1 MGLPGVKINVLN
13 GQLGRT
19 PGSADGVAGLIGSG
33 VAAAGIALGEAKQ
46 IFGTEDAKALGL
58 NEEYDTT
65 NSTNLY
71 RHIKDF
77 YKEAGEGAELWV
89 MIVSATTTMADM
101 VDSVGNFAPVLLNA
115 ADGRI
120 RLLGVTRK
128 PDGLYAPT
136 YTSGMDDDAEAAML
150 GGHSL
155 AEAFAAEYKP
165 VRVMVEGRD
174 FQGVVANLKDL
185 RQGTQNRA
193 GVVLAGLDANSKAA
207 AVGLVL
213 GRMAAVPVQ
222 RNIGRVKDGDL
233 GLVNAYLSD
242 GQRIESYSLG
252 AWGAIHDKGYI
263 FARKYQGRSGYYFND
278 DPAATVITDDYS
290 SLARGRVIDKALLL
304 AYTTYVNEILDDIEI
319 NPDNGQMNPAVVKS
333 YQAMIENVLNLEMV
347 NAGEASG
354 VSVSIDPTQ
363 NVLSTDKVMIS
374 LAIVPKGYSK
384 EIVVDLGFSNPANS

>member
-33 VAAAGIALGEAKQ
+33 VATTDIALGEAKQ
-46 IFGTEDAKALGL
+46 VFGTEDVKALGI

-65 NSTNLY
+65 NSTNIY
-71 RHIKDF
+71 RQIKDF
-77 YKEAGEGAELWV
+77 YAEAGEGAELWI
-89 MIVSATTTMADM
+89 MIVSPTTTMADM
-101 VDSVGNFAPVLLNA
+101 ADVAGNFAPVLLDA

-120 RLLGVTRK
+120 RLLGISRS
-128 PDGLYAPT
+128 PDGTYAPT
-136 YTSGMDDDAEAAML
+136 YTSGMDDDAEAAVMAAQA
-150 GGHSL
+150 L
-155 AEAFAAEYKP
+155 AEAYANQYKP
-165 VRVMVEGRD
+165 LRVLVEGRD

-185 RQGTQNRA
+185 RQGTQNRI
-193 GVVLAGLDANSKAA
+193 GVVLAGLGANMKAA
-207 AVGLVL
+207 AVALAL

-263 FARKYQGRSGYYFND
+263 FARKFQGRSGYFFND
-278 DPAATVITDDYS
+278 DPAATLITDDYS

-304 AYTTYVNEILDDIEI
+304 AYTTYVEEILDDIEI
-319 NPDNGQMNPAVVKS
+319 NPETGRMNPGVIKS
-333 YQAMIENVLNLEMV
+333 YQARIENVLNLEMV
-347 NAGEASG
+347 NTGEASG
-354 VSVSIDPTQ
+354 LSVEIDPNQ
-363 NVLSTDKVMIS
+363 NVLATDRVQIS
-374 LAIVPKGYSK
+374 LAIIPKGYSK
-384 EIVVDLGFSNPANS
+384 EIIVDLGFSNPANS